1 MGLVVY
7 KAERS
12 AMCINGEEK
21 RVGKEKKLPLGQ
33 DKTISY
39 VRVDDRF
46 LVHIHVQLTLLSKQ
60 IVF

>member
-1 MGLVVY
+1 MGLVAY
-7 KAERS
+7 KTERS

-21 RVGKEKKLPLGQ
+21 RVGKEKNLPLGWEN
-33 DKTISY
+33 TISY

-46 LVHIHVQLTLLSKQ
+46 LVHIHVQLTLLSKP